1 MRWNFQRNIMSMFSR
16 RKKLII
22 GGCSYTDNYAKK
34 HKMPEFPI
42 WGELLADKLDM
53 DLINLARCGFGNQA
67 IYTTILERTLKEK
80 NVGLIVAM
88 WSEVQRLNIYKNT
101 QLNPKWQHYNWQCFH
116 PDRIVLDAEW
126 HDQFY
131 KPPSKNP
138 KKSGLQWDV
147 SNVYRDYDI
156 DCIKGATISSLSF
169 MYSFQNFCEAN
180 DVPYLQVQGCQP
192 LMGKSEPTQNIQYK
206 EFCNLIINSPY
217 VDKIKDTFLGWPID
231 PRIGGYSIDSKLED
245 EHRFAPEDTHP
256 NEIGHKFISEVLYN
270 AINSKWL

>member
-1 MRWNFQRNIMSMFSR
+1 MRWNFKRNIMSMFSR
-16 RKKLII
+16 RKQLII

-53 DLINLARCGFGNQA
+53 DLINLGRCGFGNQA

-116 PDRIVLDAEW
+116 PERIVLDAEW

-180 DVPYLQVQGCQP
+180 DIPYLQVQGCQP

-206 EFCNLIINSPY
+206 EFFNLIINSPY
-217 VDKIKDTFLGWPID
+217 VYKIKDTFLGVPID

-270 AINSKWL
+270 AISSKWV

>member
-1 MRWNFQRNIMSMFSR
+1 MSMFSK

-180 DVPYLQVQGCQP
+180 DIPYLQVQGCQP

>member
-53 DLINLARCGFGNQA
+53 DLINLGRCGFGNQA

-101 QLNPKWQHYNWQCFH
+101 QLTPKWQHYNWQCFH
-116 PDRIVLDAEW
+116 PERIVLDAEW

-270 AINSKWL
+270 AISSKWV

>member
-1 MRWNFQRNIMSMFSR
+1 M
-16 RKKLII
+16 
-22 GGCSYTDNYAKK
+22 C
-34 HKMPEFPI
+34 
-42 WGELLADKLDM
+42 
-53 DLINLARCGFGNQA
+53 FGNQA

-116 PDRIVLDAEW
+116 PERIVLDAEW

-270 AINSKWL
+270 AISSKWV

>member
-116 PDRIVLDAEW
+116 PERIVLDAEW

-270 AINSKWL
+270 AISSKWV

>member
-180 DVPYLQVQGCQP
+180 DIPYLQVQGCQP

-270 AINSKWL
+270 AISSKWV

>member
-53 DLINLARCGFGNQA
+53 DLINLGRCGFGNQA

-116 PDRIVLDAEW
+116 PERIVLDAEW